1 MNNET
6 DERTPKVKPTPSTA
20 PAPAAGETGVR
31 KILAGFAAA
40 LGIGAST
47 TRKPGA
53 DTTDTSTRLAHERT
67 SLAMER
73 TYWAAERTLMG
84 WIRTALAMISFG
96 FTIGKLGQTLQDVE
110 VTGLRGMRMI
120 GIDSIAY
127 FLVILGTG
135 ALLAAAVQYSR
146 RVHELCEAGP
156 ATPAEHRVLGRVGAE
171 PDGYRRLQHP
181 GVEGMSRTA

>member
-6 DERTPKVKPTPSTA
+6 DERTPRVKPVPS
-20 PAPAAGETGVR
+20 PAPPPAASETGIR
-31 KILAGFAAA
+31 QIMAGFAAA
-40 LGIGAST
+40 LGIGASR

-53 DTTDTSTRLAHERT
+53 DTTDTSTLLAHQRT
-67 SLAMER
+67 SMAMDR

-84 WIRTALAMISFG
+84 WIRTALSMISFG
-96 FTIGKLGQTLQDVE
+96 FTIGKLGQTLQNIE
-110 VTGLRGMRMI
+110 VTSLRGVHMI

-146 RVHELCEAGP
+146 RVHELFKQGLPRQASIEFWVAL
-156 ATPAEHRVLGRVGAE
+156 VLSLMGIFAFSTLV
-171 PDGYRRLQHP
+171 LN
-181 GVEGMSRTA
+181 V